1 MAKYKITL
9 EFETVISVNGTRVKS
24 ETSRNTHRHKRI

>member
-9 EFETVISVNGTRVKS
+9 DSETVISVNGTRVKKVK
-24 ETSRNTHRHKRI
+24 HHVPHKR

>member
-9 EFETVISVNGTRVKS
+9 EFETVISVNGTR
-24 ETSRNTHRHKRI
+24 NTQIVEGVLQM